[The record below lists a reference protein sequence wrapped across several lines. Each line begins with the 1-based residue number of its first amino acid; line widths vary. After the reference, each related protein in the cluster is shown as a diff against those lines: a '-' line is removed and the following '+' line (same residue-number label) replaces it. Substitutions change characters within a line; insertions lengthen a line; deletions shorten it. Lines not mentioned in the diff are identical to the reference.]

1 MVKIPGYPCFKKN
14 WISQLQKN
22 ILFLQKINAMKYYFV
37 IILLSIFINSYSQD
51 TINLLNGNQI
61 IAKSIFYEP
70 ASSMLKYD
78 VIKKNKVKQK
88 IIDRIDI
95 YSIRFSDNT
104 EKIFYYPDSIIGYT
118 LSQSDMY
125 DFILGEREAIKNYK
139 NPNITIGGF
148 FTGGIAV
155 SFMRFWG
162 VISPV
167 VYATPIATINTKIK
181 LSDQTN
187 PSYLNNQNF
196 VNGYKNVVTKKRLKN
211 ALFGSIAGVT
221 TFAIISA
228 IINKN

>member
-1 MVKIPGYPCFKKN
+1 
-14 WISQLQKN
+14 
-22 ILFLQKINAMKYYFV
+22 MKYYFV

-88 IIDRIDI
+88 MIDRIDI

-139 NPNITIGGF
+139 KALDLKANDDYSALDLGKIYFDKKDYSNAQKYFEI
-148 FTGGIAV
+148 V
-155 SFMRFWG
+155 LK
-162 VISPV
+162 
-167 VYATPIATINTKIK
+167 YAPT
-181 LSDQTN
+181 SDEAKE
-187 PSYLNNQNF
+187 YLE
-196 VNGYKNVVTKKRLKN
+196 KMK
-211 ALFGSIAGVT
+211 
-221 TFAIISA
+221 
-228 IINKN
+228 

>member
-1 MVKIPGYPCFKKN
+1 
-14 WISQLQKN
+14 
-22 ILFLQKINAMKYYFV
+22 MKYYFV

-95 YSIRFSDNT
+95 YSVQFSDNT
-104 EKIFYYPDSIIGYT
+104 EKIFYFPDSVSGFP
-118 LSQSDMY
+118 LSQTEMFDY
-125 DFILGEREAIKNYK
+125 ILGEREALHNYK
-139 NPNITIGGF
+139 NPYIAIGGF
-148 FTGGIAV
+148 VTGGIAV

-196 VNGYKNVVTKKRLKN
+196 VNGYKNAVTKKRLKN